1 MLSENIDIII
11 SEGVKKG
18 VEKAMEKAVQ
28 KGLEQGLE
36 QGEKRGNAAMFKAL
50 VAIRF
55 GSVPDHIVA
64 QIDTASAD
72 QLLKWGERLFVASTL
87 EDVFRQN

>member
-18 VEKAMEKAVQ
+18 VE

-55 GSVPDHIVA
+55 GNVPDHIVA
-64 QIDTASAD
+64 QIDTASVD

-87 EDVFRQN
+87 EDVFRLN